1 MEILYTNE
9 FVSCVK
15 DAKRSGGQAATGI
28 DKAIKA
34 LCFVPHILGR
44 MHELFQSGNDRS
56 WCRHDISKQKNRKSQ
71 VDKKVVR
78 GT

>member
-34 LCFVPHILGR
+34 LGEIEMGLDHQGD
-44 MHELFQSGNDRS
+44 EDQ
-56 WCRHDISKQKNRKSQ
+56 
-71 VDKKVVR
+71 
-78 GT
+78 